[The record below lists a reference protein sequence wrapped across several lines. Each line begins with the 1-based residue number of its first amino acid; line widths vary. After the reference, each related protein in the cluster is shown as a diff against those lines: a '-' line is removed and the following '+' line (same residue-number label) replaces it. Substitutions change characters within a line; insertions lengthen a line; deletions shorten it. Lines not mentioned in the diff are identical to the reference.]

1 MEAINISQLW
11 NQLAGK
17 LLTYLFRSISLLRI
31 AGSIHVVTSHLLCEE
46 ILDYYLDID
55 SGMRTINIRRLNK
68 VLSSKPLQG
77 HHYRERHEDFP
88 RE

>member
-11 NQLAGK
+11 NQLVGN

-31 AGSIHVVTSHLLCEE
+31 AGSIISVTSHLLCEE

-68 VLSSKPLQG
+68 VFSSESLEGNQ
-77 HHYRERHEDFP
+77 YRERHEDFP